1 MISNTSFLEI
11 FIVKYKKAQI
21 KAYERGEVL

>member
-1 MISNTSFLEI
+1 MISNTSFFRI
-11 FIVKYKKAQI
+11 FIVEYKKAQI